1 MANLDLVSNS
11 KGHKSDFDKITKAV
25 ENWRGEEL
33 AMS

>member
-11 KGHKSDFDKITKAV
+11 KGHKTDFDKITKAV
-25 ENWRGEEL
+25 GNWRGEEL